1 MPYAFAHPA
10 AVVPLAQL
18 LGRRAV
24 PSALAIGSMIPDAWY
39 FVPSLDRVHTHGALA
54 LWFCLPAGLIVYAA
68 FHLIFK
74 QPMLALAPR
83 RLAER
88 LAALTPHELPAVPW
102 LSVVVSLAAGIA
114 THIAW
119 DTFTHESHVPLLDAE
134 VAGVHLYRILQ
145 HSSTLAGSAFLGW
158 WVWRKLAATPPR
170 PFPVEI
176 SPRVR
181 AAVAAALML
190 FPAIVFF
197 GVLRYFDGEHV
208 RLALRAAG
216 VTAASAFGLGALSF
230 SLAWKAL
237 R

>member
-1 MPYAFAHPA
+1 VPYAFAHPA
-10 AVVPLAQL
+10 AVVPVAKL
-18 LGRRAV
+18 LGPRAV

-39 FVPSLDRVHTHGALA
+39 FVPLLDRVQTHGALA
-54 LWFCLPAGLIVYAA
+54 VWFCVPAGLIVYAA

-83 RLAER
+83 GLAER
-88 LAALTPHELPAVPW
+88 LAALTPPELPAVSW
-102 LSVVVSLAAGIA
+102 LSVVVSLLAGIA

-119 DTFTHESHVPLLDAE
+119 DALTHEGHVPLFDGE

-145 HSSTLAGSAFLGW
+145 HASTLAGSAFLAW
-158 WVWRKLAATPPR
+158 WLWRKLAATRPR
-170 PFPVEI
+170 RSPVKI
-176 SPRVR
+176 SPRMR
-181 AAVAAALML
+181 AAVVAVLML
-190 FPAIVFF
+190 FPAIVFLSM
-197 GVLRYFDGEHV
+197 LRYFDGEHV

-216 VTAASAFGLGALSF
+216 ITAASAFGLAALSF

>member
-1 MPYAFAHPA
+1 MPYVFAHPA
-10 AVVPLAQL
+10 AVVPLAKL

-24 PSALAIGSMIPDAWY
+24 PSALVIGSMIPDAWY
-39 FVPSLDRVHTHGALA
+39 FLPLLDRVHTHGALA
-54 LWFCLPAGLIVYAA
+54 LWFCVPAGLIVYAA

-88 LAALTPHELPAVPW
+88 LAGLTPPELPAVPW
-102 LSVVVSLAAGIA
+102 LSVVLSLLAGIA

-119 DTFTHESHVPLLDAE
+119 DALTHRGHVALLE
-134 VAGVHLYRILQ
+134 GQVAGVHLYRVLQ
-145 HSSTLAGSAFLGW
+145 HASTLAGSAFLAW
-158 WVWRKLAATPPR
+158 WAWRKLEATPPR
-170 PFPVEI
+170 PFPVDMA
-176 SPRVR
+176 PRMR
-181 AAVAAALML
+181 AAVAAALIL
-190 FPAIVFF
+190 FPAIVFLS
-197 GVLRYFDGEHV
+197 VLRYFDGEHV

-216 VTAASAFGLGALSF
+216 VTAASAFGLAALSF

>member
-10 AVVPLAQL
+10 AVVPLARL

-24 PSALAIGSMIPDAWY
+24 PSALVIGSMIPDAWY
-39 FVPSLDRVHTHGALA
+39 FVPLLGRADTHGALG
-54 LWFCLPAGLIVYAA
+54 LWFCVPAGLIVYAA

-88 LAALTPHELPAVPW
+88 LAALTPPELPAVPW
-102 LSVVVSLAAGIA
+102 LSVVLSLAAGIA

-119 DTFTHESHVPLLDAE
+119 DALTHEGHVPLLGGE
-134 VAGVHLYRILQ
+134 VAGLQLYRILQ
-145 HSSTLAGSAFLGW
+145 HASTLAGSAFLAW
-158 WVWRKLAATPPR
+158 WVWRRLAATPPR
-170 PFPVEI
+170 PFPVDMA
-176 SPRVR
+176 PRVR

-190 FPAIVFF
+190 FPAIVFVA
-197 GVLRYFDGEHV
+197 VLRYFDGEHL

-216 VTAASAFGLGALSF
+216 VTAASAFGLAALSF
-230 SLAWKAL
+230 SLAWKAS